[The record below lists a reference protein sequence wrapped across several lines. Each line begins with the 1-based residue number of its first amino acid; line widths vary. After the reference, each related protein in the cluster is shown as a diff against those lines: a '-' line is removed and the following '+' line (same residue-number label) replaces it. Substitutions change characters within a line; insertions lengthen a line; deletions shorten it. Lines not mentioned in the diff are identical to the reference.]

1 MEQQQ
6 TGDGYQTG
14 VAVAV
19 AIAKRNLP
27 AASERNPKGTPKEKW
42 RCPFYPDY
50 CTVLGHKDAR
60 NKDCGM
66 KEKSKEVWVSYG
78 IETLVTSFLTE
89 LESVK
94 RQICNK
100 FSYKT
105 SM

>member
-1 MEQQQ
+1 
-6 TGDGYQTG
+6 
-14 VAVAV
+14 
-19 AIAKRNLP
+19 
-27 AASERNPKGTPKEKW
+27 
-42 RCPFYPDY
+42 
-50 CTVLGHKDAR
+50 
-60 NKDCGM
+60 M